1 MLSVQKSTSDK
12 TGLGYVESGLSTM
25 VTPTKFVPRE
35 SMPKPEVRVPKEEFL
50 ATRKIM
56 VD

>member
-1 MLSVQKSTSDK
+1 MLSVQKFASDK
-12 TGLGYVESGLSTM
+12 TRLGYVESGLSTM
-25 VTPTKFVPRE
+25 VTPTKFVPHE
-35 SMPKPEVRVPKEEFL
+35 SMPKPEVWVPKEEFL